1 MDAEKVFLAD
11 LDPSVSLVGNKIV
24 EGVVSVYQVVSS
36 EQTTSA
42 LAADLSSVSFNNQA
56 MQIHI
61 LSIRTWEEVKRS
73 QDVVPELF
81 ADFLETLVLATAG
94 RACFSGGLQFSKVIR
109 VLPAMKQC
117 FLFMAYLPPGRK
129 MKMFFMLD
137 EKFISPHRVGFD

>member
-11 LDPSVSLVGNKIV
+11 LDPSVSLVGDKIV

-42 LAADLSSVSFNNQA
+42 LAADLSSVSSNDQA

-81 ADFLETLVLATAG
+81 ADFLEALVLATAG
-94 RACFSGGLQFSKVIR
+94 RACFFWGASMFQSYPCAACHEAMLSFYGLSSTW
-109 VLPAMKQC
+109 
-117 FLFMAYLPPGRK
+117 
-129 MKMFFMLD
+129 
-137 EKFISPHRVGFD
+137 EKNENVFYVR